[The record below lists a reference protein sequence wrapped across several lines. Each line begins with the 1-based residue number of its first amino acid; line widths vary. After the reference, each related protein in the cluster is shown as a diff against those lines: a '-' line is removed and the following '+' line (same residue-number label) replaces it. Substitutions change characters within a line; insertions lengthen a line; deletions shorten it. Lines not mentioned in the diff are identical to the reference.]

1 MSERL
6 TVTLEPD
13 FLAFIDA
20 KRGSLSRPAFI
31 IKMAAVGAGYK
42 GVAVKPHGDGLRYT
56 RGKRCQC
63 GEAAR
68 FPENGITCEVCGKP
82 MF

>member
-6 TVTLEPD
+6 TVTLEED
-13 FLAFIDA
+13 FLSDIDA
-20 KRGSLSRPAFI
+20 KRGKLSRAAYI
-31 IKMAAVGAGYK
+31 VTMAAVGAGFK
-42 GVAVKPHGDGLRYT
+42 GVAVKPHGDGLRYQ
-56 RGKRCQC
+56 GKRCQC

-68 FPENGITCEVCGKP
+68 IVEDGITCEVCGKP